1 MKTSPLRPSV
11 ASLLAERLAA
21 LGAANLPASA
31 RLVIEAD
38 LFAALASLIQR
49 RVTAP
54 AVGRAVARAL
64 AAPTAIEQGFKG
76 GTPLTS
82 SPGRTPSAQPDVA
95 GHLPDTSSDT
105 TAETPEPPTGERL

>member
-64 AAPTAIEQGFKG
+64 AASADSEQGFKG

-95 GHLPDTSSDT
+95 GHLSDT
-105 TAETPEPPTGERL
+105 TAATLAPSTGERV